1 MGLCRVVADD
11 GERWLCTVLH
21 VWDRLPKY
29 FHCKLGDLPRPPAHP
44 APLLLPPPQT
54 FQPELDAAAEAAGLR
69 LRRLDKKAER
79 SLVFAQRKLWEQ
91 QAAAAPDA
99 STLLALAV
107 PLLLARHAGRAVSLP
122 GRALSAGV
130 ELLRAGG
137 QLPEDACQLL
147 ADFHASVVEQ
157 LKLQSGGEGAA
168 DKQGEVAERLEAMV
182 PRVRALL
189 AGGGD
194 KEGATLDVA

>member
-1 MGLCRVVADD
+1 MPSAYTSALNPSRRFLTPSNPC
-11 GERWLCTVLH
+11 H
-21 VWDRLPKY
+21 P
-29 FHCKLGDLPRPPAHP
+29 FPPHLQA
-44 APLLLPPPQT
+44 

-91 QAAAAPDA
+91 QATAAPDA

-122 GRALSAGV
+122 GRALAAGV
-130 ELLRAGG
+130 ELLRAGE

-147 ADFHASVVEQ
+147 ADFHGAVVEQ
-157 LKLQSGGEGAA
+157 LKLQSGGEEAA
-168 DKQGEVAERLEAMV
+168 DKQGEVAERLEGMV
-182 PRVRALL
+182 PRVRTLL
-189 AGGGD
+189 AGSGD
-194 KEGATLDVA
+194 KEGGDA

>member
-1 MGLCRVVADD
+1 
-11 GERWLCTVLH
+11 VL
-21 VWDRLPKY
+21 
-29 FHCKLGDLPRPPAHP
+29 F
-44 APLLLPPPQT
+44 
-54 FQPELDAAAEAAGLR
+54 
-69 LRRLDKKAER
+69 R
-79 SLVFAQRKLWEQ
+79 S
-91 QAAAAPDA
+91 
-99 STLLALAV
+99 
-107 PLLLARHAGRAVSLP
+107 
-122 GRALSAGV
+122 
-130 ELLRAGG
+130 
-137 QLPEDACQLL
+137 LL